1 MSDNDTPQIPEDHDA
16 EVEAVTEAADAGAE
30 ALEDLAHDVEHDPDA
45 TVAEALPADEP
56 AASAD
61 GYENTA
67 VTEVEEMADDND
79 LGEIPSEGAAA
90 SLDDAEDAPE
100 SGTRSALEDLDAQL
114 GTAASAVAETT
125 SAMDVAADALV
136 QTPGDQPGPDVDD
149 VPDEQDLRVSPEDQA
164 ITADAVDDLLPS
176 GTENLT
182 TDADD
187 LAVDPDMTRD
197 QAADLL
203 PTGTETP
210 DRDSIPEA
218 GTETGGSPETLG
230 TEVDESG
237 VIVVDSDSDDDAG
250 DPDDADAAGSSDEV
264 SASEGDIVLADAD
277 TEETVAYDDPNKRPG
292 KWFVVH
298 TQSGYEKKVTANL
311 NARIQSMN
319 MEDKIYEIVIPMEE
333 VDEYK
338 NGKKQ
343 TVMKKVFPGYL
354 LVRCRMDDESWYCVR
369 NTPGITGFVGQQ
381 QKGQKPT
388 PLSRRE
394 VHKFLTPKT
403 EGADAAPRRKAK
415 LDYEEGESV
424 RVKEGPF
431 ADFTGEIA
439 EINAD
444 HLKLKVL
451 VNIFGRETLVEM
463 DFSQVA
469 KL

>member
-1 MSDNDTPQIPEDHDA
+1 MVLLIVSDMTDNNDTTTD
-16 EVEAVTEAADAGAE
+16 
-30 ALEDLAHDVEHDPDA
+30 
-45 TVAEALPADEP
+45 
-56 AASAD
+56 S
-61 GYENTA
+61 
-67 VTEVEEMADDND
+67 
-79 LGEIPSEGAAA
+79 S
-90 SLDDAEDAPE
+90 SLDE
-100 SGTRSALEDLDAQL
+100 LDAQL
-114 GTAASAVAETT
+114 QA
-125 SAMDVAADALV
+125 VAADADASAASLESAA
-136 QTPGDQPGPDVDD
+136 DD
-149 VPDEQDLRVSPEDQA
+149 VSADPAAE
-164 ITADAVDDLLPS
+164 ADAP
-176 GTENLT
+176 
-182 TDADD
+182 DAVITP
-187 LAVDPDMTRD
+187 ASP
-197 QAADLL
+197 ADLL
-203 PTGTETP
+203 PTGDADLTAESDAQALLADDVELTKDDVAELLPTGDADDSDAGDTNVDETS
-210 DRDSIPEA
+210 DVA
-218 GTETGGSPETLG
+218 GDEGGAS
-230 TEVDESG
+230 DESG
-237 VIVVDSDSDDDAG
+237 VEA
-250 DPDDADAAGSSDEV
+250 DPGEGAEADRDV
-264 SASEGDIVLADAD
+264 PASEPV
-277 TEETVAYDDPNKRPG
+277 DDPNKRPG

-354 LVRCRMDDESWYCVR
+354 LVRCQMDDESWYCVR

-394 VHKFLTPKT
+394 VKTFLTPKT
-403 EGADAAPRRKAK
+403 EGVEAAPRRKAK

-444 HLKLKVL
+444 HMKLKVL